1 MGQSSQPHE
10 LGGGLK
16 SRHVTM
22 LSIAGVIGASLFVGS
37 SVAIA
42 EAGPAVLLA
51 YLFAGLLVVMIMR
64 MLAEM
69 AVATP
74 DTGSFSTYADK
85 AIGRWAGYT
94 IGWLYWWF
102 WVLVIPLE
110 ANIAAMILHSWVP
123 GIPIWLFSLVITLAL
138 TGSNLLSVKN
148 YGEFEFWL
156 ALCKVIAILA
166 FIFLG
171 AVAISGFYP
180 YAEVSGIS
188 RLWDSGGFMP
198 NGFGAVLSAMLITM
212 FSFMGAEIVTIAAAE
227 SDTPEKHIVRAT
239 NSVIWRISIFYLC
252 SIFVV
257 VALIPWN
264 MPGLKAVGSYRSVL
278 ELLNIPHAKLIM
290 DCVILLSV
298 TSCLNSALYTASRM
312 LYSLSRR
319 GDAPAVMGK
328 INRSKTPYVA
338 VLLSTGAAFLTVV
351 VNYYAPAKVFKFLID
366 SSGAI
371 ALLVYLVIAVS
382 QLRMRKI
389 LRAEGSEIRLRMW
402 LYPWLTWLVIGFIT
416 FVLVVMLFRPA
427 QQLEVISTG
436 LLAIGIICTVPI
448 MARWKKLVLWQ
459 KTPVHNTRW
468 SHTMTITSLDGYRW
482 LKNDIIRGNFQPD
495 EKLRMSLLTSRYA
508 LGVGPLREA
517 LSQLVAER
525 LVTVVNQKGYRVA
538 SMSEQELL
546 DIFDARANMEAMLVS
561 LAIARGGDEWEAD
574 VLAKAH
580 LLSKLEACDASE
592 KMLDEWDLRHQAFH
606 TAIVAGCG
614 SHYLLQMR
622 ERLFDLAARYR
633 FIWLRRTV
641 LSVEMLEDKHD
652 QHQTLTAA
660 VLARDTARASELMRQ
675 HLLTP
680 IPIIQQAM
688 AGN

>member
-180 YAEVSGIS
+180 YADVSGIS

-212 FSFMGAEIVTIAAAE
+212 FSFMGAEIVTIAAAGIRHAGKTYCPRHQLGYLAYLYFLFVFYFCRCGINPVEYARAE
-227 SDTPEKHIVRAT
+227 SRWFLSLGSGIAQYSSCEINHGLRDITFRNQLPE
-239 NSVIWRISIFYLC
+239 L
-252 SIFVV
+252 
-257 VALIPWN
+257 
-264 MPGLKAVGSYRSVL
+264 GAVYRFQ
-278 ELLNIPHAKLIM
+278 
-290 DCVILLSV
+290 D
-298 TSCLNSALYTASRM
+298 
-312 LYSLSRR
+312 
-319 GDAPAVMGK
+319 
-328 INRSKTPYVA
+328 
-338 VLLSTGAAFLTVV
+338 
-351 VNYYAPAKVFKFLID
+351 
-366 SSGAI
+366 
-371 ALLVYLVIAVS
+371 ALL
-382 QLRMRKI
+382 
-389 LRAEGSEIRLRMW
+389 
-402 LYPWLTWLVIGFIT
+402 
-416 FVLVVMLFRPA
+416 
-427 QQLEVISTG
+427 
-436 LLAIGIICTVPI
+436 
-448 MARWKKLVLWQ
+448 
-459 KTPVHNTRW
+459 
-468 SHTMTITSLDGYRW
+468 
-482 LKNDIIRGNFQPD
+482 LKP
-495 EKLRMSLLTSRYA
+495 SR
-508 LGVGPLREA
+508 
-517 LSQLVAER
+517 
-525 LVTVVNQKGYRVA
+525 
-538 SMSEQELL
+538 
-546 DIFDARANMEAMLVS
+546 
-561 LAIARGGDEWEAD
+561 
-574 VLAKAH
+574 
-580 LLSKLEACDASE
+580 
-592 KMLDEWDLRHQAFH
+592 
-606 TAIVAGCG
+606 
-614 SHYLLQMR
+614 
-622 ERLFDLAARYR
+622 
-633 FIWLRRTV
+633 
-641 LSVEMLEDKHD
+641 
-652 QHQTLTAA
+652 
-660 VLARDTARASELMRQ
+660 
-675 HLLTP
+675 
-680 IPIIQQAM
+680 
-688 AGN
+688 

>member
-1 MGQSSQPHE
+1 MGQLSESHA

-85 AIGRWAGYT
+85 AIGPWAGYT

-110 ANIAAMILHSWVP
+110 ANIAAIILNSWIP
-123 GIPIWLFSLVITLAL
+123 GIPVWLFSLAITLAL

-166 FIFLG
+166 FIALG
-171 AVAISGFYP
+171 ATAISGP

-188 RLWDSGGFMP
+188 RLWDHGGFMP

-227 SDTPEKHIVRAT
+227 SDTPDKHIVRAT

-264 MPGLKAVGSYRSVL
+264 MPGLKSVGSYRSVL
-278 ELLNIPHAKLIM
+278 ELLHIPHAKFIM

-319 GDAPAVMGK
+319 GDAPAIMGK
-328 INRSKTPYVA
+328 TNRSKTPWVA
-338 VLLSTGAAFLTVV
+338 VLLSTGAAFLTVI

-371 ALLVYLVIAVS
+371 ALLVYLVIAIS

-389 LRAEGSEIRLRMW
+389 LLAQGGEIKLKMW
-402 LYPWLTWLVIGFIT
+402 LYPWLTWLVIGFIC

-436 LLAIGIICTVPI
+436 LLGLGIIGTVPI
-448 MARWKKLVLWQ
+448 MSRWKKLIRWQ
-459 KTPVHNTRW
+459 KAPLQN
-468 SHTMTITSLDGYRW
+468 
-482 LKNDIIRGNFQPD
+482 
-495 EKLRMSLLTSRYA
+495 LR
-508 LGVGPLREA
+508 
-517 LSQLVAER
+517 
-525 LVTVVNQKGYRVA
+525 
-538 SMSEQELL
+538 
-546 DIFDARANMEAMLVS
+546 
-561 LAIARGGDEWEAD
+561 
-574 VLAKAH
+574 
-580 LLSKLEACDASE
+580 
-592 KMLDEWDLRHQAFH
+592 
-606 TAIVAGCG
+606 
-614 SHYLLQMR
+614 
-622 ERLFDLAARYR
+622 
-633 FIWLRRTV
+633 
-641 LSVEMLEDKHD
+641 
-652 QHQTLTAA
+652 
-660 VLARDTARASELMRQ
+660 
-675 HLLTP
+675 
-680 IPIIQQAM
+680 
-688 AGN
+688 

>member
-180 YAEVSGIS
+180 YADVSGIS

-239 NSVIWRISIFYLC
+239 NSVAYFYLL
-252 SIFVV
+252 FVLYFCRSGV
-257 VALIPWN
+257 NTVEYAGAESRWFLS
-264 MPGLKAVGSYRSVL
+264 LGSG
-278 ELLNIPHAKLIM
+278 IAQ
-290 DCVILLSV
+290 
-298 TSCLNSALYTASRM
+298 
-312 LYSLSRR
+312 YS
-319 GDAPAVMGK
+319 PCK
-328 INRSKTPYVA
+328 INHGLRDITFRNQLSELGA
-338 VLLSTGAAFLTVV
+338 VYRV
-351 VNYYAPAKVFKFLID
+351 KD
-366 SSGAI
+366 
-371 ALLVYLVIAVS
+371 ALL
-382 QLRMRKI
+382 
-389 LRAEGSEIRLRMW
+389 
-402 LYPWLTWLVIGFIT
+402 
-416 FVLVVMLFRPA
+416 
-427 QQLEVISTG
+427 
-436 LLAIGIICTVPI
+436 
-448 MARWKKLVLWQ
+448 
-459 KTPVHNTRW
+459 
-468 SHTMTITSLDGYRW
+468 
-482 LKNDIIRGNFQPD
+482 LKP
-495 EKLRMSLLTSRYA
+495 SR
-508 LGVGPLREA
+508 
-517 LSQLVAER
+517 
-525 LVTVVNQKGYRVA
+525 
-538 SMSEQELL
+538 
-546 DIFDARANMEAMLVS
+546 
-561 LAIARGGDEWEAD
+561 
-574 VLAKAH
+574 
-580 LLSKLEACDASE
+580 
-592 KMLDEWDLRHQAFH
+592 
-606 TAIVAGCG
+606 
-614 SHYLLQMR
+614 
-622 ERLFDLAARYR
+622 
-633 FIWLRRTV
+633 
-641 LSVEMLEDKHD
+641 
-652 QHQTLTAA
+652 
-660 VLARDTARASELMRQ
+660 
-675 HLLTP
+675 
-680 IPIIQQAM
+680 
-688 AGN
+688 

>member
-264 MPGLKAVGSYRSVL
+264 MPGLKAVGSYRS
-278 ELLNIPHAKLIM
+278 
-290 DCVILLSV
+290 
-298 TSCLNSALYTASRM
+298 ALYTASRM

-459 KTPVHNTRW
+459 KTHVHNTR
-468 SHTMTITSLDGYRW
+468 
-482 LKNDIIRGNFQPD
+482 
-495 EKLRMSLLTSRYA
+495 
-508 LGVGPLREA
+508 
-517 LSQLVAER
+517 
-525 LVTVVNQKGYRVA
+525 
-538 SMSEQELL
+538 
-546 DIFDARANMEAMLVS
+546 
-561 LAIARGGDEWEAD
+561 
-574 VLAKAH
+574 
-580 LLSKLEACDASE
+580 
-592 KMLDEWDLRHQAFH
+592 
-606 TAIVAGCG
+606 
-614 SHYLLQMR
+614 
-622 ERLFDLAARYR
+622 
-633 FIWLRRTV
+633 
-641 LSVEMLEDKHD
+641 
-652 QHQTLTAA
+652 
-660 VLARDTARASELMRQ
+660 
-675 HLLTP
+675 
-680 IPIIQQAM
+680 
-688 AGN
+688 